1 MDVTNLRGNPA
12 GYNEYSPDSHRSNN
26 SRANA
31 SNNSHTTLGISE
43 RDKGKV
49 ISLKAVI
56 LAGGFGTRLRPLS
69 YLYPKPM
76 VPIRGKPFL
85 QYLHGFFEGSR
96 NF

>member
-1 MDVTNLRGNPA
+1 MDVTNLRSDPT
-12 GYNEYSPDSHRSNN
+12 GYNKHSSDGRRNNN
-26 SRANA
+26 SWTNA
-31 SNNSHTTLGISE
+31 FNNSHTTLGISE
-43 RDKGKV
+43 RDKRKV